1 MAGPV
6 AGDEQAGRVVDARDC
21 GAAAVPLAA
30 VLVVR
35 GGPGGP
41 GWSWWS
47 GTVTRWSGLSWR
59 VTAAWSPPPGPGA
72 VPGRERFVL
81 QDVVPAPE
89 SPANNDILAYKAAVA
104 ALRTAVAGPGGR
116 QSR

>member
-1 MAGPV
+1 MRGTAAPPQSRWPRSGWS
-6 AGDEQAGRVVDARDC
+6 GVVL
-21 GAAAVPLAA
+21 V

-35 GGPGGP
+35 DRYPLERLVMAGDRGVVPSARPGGP
-41 GWSWWS
+41 W
-47 GTVTRWSGLSWR
+47 
-59 VTAAWSPPPGPGA
+59 
-72 VPGRERFVL
+72 PGRERFVL

>member
-1 MAGPV
+1 MRGT
-6 AGDEQAGRVVDARDC
+6 
-21 GAAAVPLAA
+21 AAPPQSRWPRSGWSWWSGV

-35 GGPGGP
+35 GGPG
-41 GWSWWS
+41 WSWWA

-59 VTAAWSPPPGPGA
+59 VTAAWSPPPGPGPW
-72 VPGRERFVL
+72 PGRERFVL